1 MLLFSPVIEQAVELA
16 AQWHAGT
23 HRKGT
28 WRPAPFSFGDSGKP
42 PIPVIAHTA
51 SVAMILLRDGWDD
64 FTVAAAFLHDVLED
78 PNAEGRWMA
87 YEELRELVG
96 PEIAGLVRH
105 VSEPLEVPDG
115 KPITWEYRKET
126 YIAGIPGM
134 PEAARAICLADKTHN
149 LWTMNQS
156 MASGEAIFTTGPG
169 RRGLSRGPELQ
180 HWFYSSVR
188 RAMSRMLT
196 PRLQNLY
203 DLLSTELN
211 RFEQMLPTE

>member
-28 WRPAPFSFGDSGKP
+28 WRPAPFSIGNDGSP

-64 FTVAAAFLHDVLED
+64 DTVAAAFLHDVLED

-87 YEELRELVG
+87 KGELAALIGPSIAALVD
-96 PEIAGLVRH
+96 H
-105 VSEPLEVPDG
+105 VSEPLIHPDG
-115 KPITWEYRKET
+115 KKVTWEFRKEA

-134 PEAARAICLADKTHN
+134 PEAARAISLADKTHN

-156 MASGEAIFTTGPG
+156 LDTGEAIFTSGPG
-169 RRGLSRGPELQ
+169 RRGLSRGPEQ
-180 HWFYSSVR
+180 QRWFYSSVR
-188 RAMSRMLT
+188 RSMSRLLT
-196 PRLQNLY
+196 PRLQNLF
-203 DLLSTELN
+203 DLLCAELD
-211 RFEQMLPTE
+211 RFERAYPAG